1 MRGLFSSSTGA
12 CLHAWMLNCGGIPMK
27 LTTLIVA
34 GALSAFAMTAVA
46 APAMKPVSS
55 IAPDSAIEL
64 AQAKKKAAP
73 KKAVKKKV
81 AKKKVAKK
89 KVAKK
94 GGKKV
99 AKLGPGR
106 CGTMKYWSMK
116 TKKCASKG

>member
-1 MRGLFSSSTGA
+1 
-12 CLHAWMLNCGGIPMK
+12 MK

-46 APAMKPVSS
+46 APAMKPASS
-55 IAPDSAIEL
+55 IAPSSAIEL
-64 AQAKKKAAP
+64 VQAKKKAAP
-73 KKAVKKKV
+73 KKVVKKK
-81 AKKKVAKK
+81 AAK

-106 CGTMKYWSMK
+106 CGAMKYWSK
-116 TKKCASKG
+116 KDKKCASKG

>member
-1 MRGLFSSSTGA
+1 
-12 CLHAWMLNCGGIPMK
+12 MK

-34 GALSAFAMTAVA
+34 GALSAFATTAVA
-46 APAMKPVSS
+46 APALTPAST
-55 IAPDSAIEL
+55 IAPASTIEL

-73 KKAVKKKV
+73 KKVVKKKAV

-94 GGKKV
+94 GKKV
-99 AKLGPGR
+99 AKVGPGR
-106 CGTMKYWSMK
+106 CGTMKYWSAK